1 MARQLTRPSAPLLSA
16 PTIVL
21 PVRADVP
28 DIDDPIG
35 IINPN
40 HDAILVAGD
49 VEHGTPLKRPDK
61 S

>member
-1 MARQLTRPSAPLLSA
+1 
-16 PTIVL
+16 
-21 PVRADVP
+21 VRADVP